1 MASSIPVH
9 PHGAASRSALPTR
22 RSVLAG
28 LGLVGLAPVLA
39 GCGGPGSTGSAPA
52 TGASGPAGSVQ
63 GDISFYHWRGE
74 DREVIDQIIQA
85 FVKEFPDAG
94 VTQAIDPSTQYQAT
108 ASVKARSGRV
118 GDALTAF
125 RGAQLVQFAEQ
136 GIFTD
141 LSDASFKGAYVPN
154 LLSAGA
160 VDGVQYGYPYQL
172 VFNMP
177 LLNTDLAERAGLSE
191 PPADWDAWLSALDA
205 LRGLGVEPFVWPGND
220 QANALQV
227 INSLSMNLLPEENA
241 FAGIEAGRY
250 KATDDWWLEAL
261 ARFQELSGYF
271 QEDFAGAKTE
281 GLVSLFAQQQAA
293 VLPTGSYQIAQ
304 IRSAGGQFPIELA
317 PLMTNAAGES
327 PTYEGI
333 HNATFILGV
342 NGQARNADGARAWL
356 EFLSRPEI
364 ATIYANGTAQHVP
377 LVDIEYD
384 NADLKALAP
393 WSSRHT
399 LLAPRF
405 QFIDMD
411 IRNAVENSL
420 VAVANGTSPDQ
431 AAAEA
436 QAIIDDKL

>member
-1 MASSIPVH
+1 MAPSTSAH
-9 PHGAASRSALPTR
+9 SRSAALPNVLTSR

-28 LGLVGLAPVLA
+28 LGLVGLTPVLA
-39 GCGGPGSTGSAPA
+39 ACGGPGATSSAPT
-52 TGASGPAGSVQ
+52 TGAAGTPGAVQ

-74 DREVIDQIIQA
+74 DREVIDQIIEA
-85 FVKEFPDAG
+85 FVGEYPDAT
-94 VTQAIDPSTQYQAT
+94 VQQAIDPSNQYQAT
-108 ASVKARSGRV
+108 AAVKARSGNT

-136 GIFTD
+136 GIFRD
-141 LSDASFKGAYVPN
+141 LSDAPFKDSYVPN

-160 VDGVQYGYPYQL
+160 ANGVQYGYPYQL

-177 LLNTDLAERAGLSE
+177 LLNSDLAERAGLSE
-191 PPADWDAWLSALDA
+191 APGDWDAWLSALDA
-205 LRGLGVEPFVWPGND
+205 LRGLDVEPFVWPGND
-220 QANALQV
+220 QANGLQV

-241 FAGIEAGRY
+241 FAGIEAGTY
-250 KATDDWWLEAL
+250 KTTDDWWLEAL
-261 ARFQELSGYF
+261 NRFRELSAYF
-271 QEDFAGAKTE
+271 QDDFSGAKTE
-281 GLVSLFAQQQAA
+281 GLVSLFAQGKAA

-304 IRSAGGQFPIELA
+304 IRSAGGEFPIELA
-317 PLMTNAAGES
+317 PLMTNAAGET

-342 NGQARNADGARAWL
+342 NAQAQNPDGALAWL

-377 LVDIEYD
+377 LNGIEYD

-405 QFIDMD
+405 QFLDLD